1 MVESASPDGRYAVL
15 STARWNALSR
25 YDLALLDLA
34 TGAQRQLTSGDETD
48 VQAHWSH
55 DGTQIAF
62 LRRSFTSLLS
72 RVCHVGF
79 DGSGLECSPAASD
92 VQRVIGWVD
101 DTKLLIIRGSD
112 AVAQLAIIDLS
123 SGELTTLRPD
133 LMARNGSLA
142 PNGQF
147 VACLCTRRGTVDW
160 RWHIFPLGRDFDARV
175 LEGSAQESIAIR
187 WRAARAPAGLQH
199 LTIDSANTRLE
210 IDVPHQF
217 AASGTMRGGQ
227 QTHPRWLRWSSSD
240 PDVVDI
246 GSVSGLALPRRD
258 GTATIAV
265 DAGGRVSGERTVRVT
280 SRLAASATTENWTLP
295 LPQNWVVI
303 GTPTPYVD
311 TIGARVVLRPNGDG
325 SYLSA
330 VVSRHVVPV
339 SDGAALDAEV
349 SLRLTKPQWQSVG
362 IGFEDMNPF
371 AWSANELEQGRPN
384 SLSACVVT
392 FPAGEN
398 RVWADSVRITA
409 LPEQV
414 RVGSPAGAHEGIWW
428 RLRVQLL
435 PDGRC
440 GVALNG
446 VPVFISG
453 GSVGLGANARIHV
466 SGNSHQTDA
475 LVGRLTLWRGVPND
489 IDWAAFERQRRQ
501 QSSDRV
507 RNTHDLSR

>member
-1 MVESASPDGRYAVL
+1 
-15 STARWNALSR
+15 
-25 YDLALLDLA
+25 
-34 TGAQRQLTSGDETD
+34 
-48 VQAHWSH
+48 
-55 DGTQIAF
+55 
-62 LRRSFTSLLS
+62 
-72 RVCHVGF
+72 
-79 DGSGLECSPAASD
+79 
-92 VQRVIGWVD
+92 
-101 DTKLLIIRGSD
+101 
-112 AVAQLAIIDLS
+112 
-123 SGELTTLRPD
+123 
-133 LMARNGSLA
+133 
-142 PNGQF
+142 
-147 VACLCTRRGTVDW
+147 
-160 RWHIFPLGRDFDARV
+160 
-175 LEGSAQESIAIR
+175 
-187 WRAARAPAGLQH
+187 
-199 LTIDSANTRLE
+199 
-210 IDVPHQF
+210 
-217 AASGTMRGGQ
+217 
-227 QTHPRWLRWSSSD
+227 
-240 PDVVDI
+240 
-246 GSVSGLALPRRD
+246 
-258 GTATIAV
+258 
-265 DAGGRVSGERTVRVT
+265 
-280 SRLAASATTENWTLP
+280 
-295 LPQNWVVI
+295 
-303 GTPTPYVD
+303 
-311 TIGARVVLRPNGDG
+311 
-325 SYLSA
+325 
-330 VVSRHVVPV
+330 V